1 MHKYSVKWDSKFTT
15 KNMQSSLSIR

>member
-1 MHKYSVKWDSKFTT
+1 MHKYSVKWHSKFRT